1 MKTQSD
7 ALAAAP
13 QLKKRP
19 RKNLEAKGKR
29 NKTRN
34 AAFNN
39 PFEEALRKK
48 RR

>member
-19 RKNLEAKGKR
+19 RKNFEAKGKR
-29 NKTRN
+29 KKTRN
-34 AAFNN
+34 TAFNN

-48 RR
+48 R